1 MRPEQKLI
9 RLVKKQKVDAAERQ
23 RRVQLIADQMLTSSP
38 CIQEANFSRIHPD
51 DLRLLY
57 DLYDDLYF
65 DGLVRQTF
73 DQSRISF
80 RVSPRMTSAGGK
92 TSRWGNPAR
101 TRDLRYEIAVSSTL
115 LFQSFQNPDQTISVT
130 GLECENRLQALL
142 RVMEHELVH
151 LVEML
156 LWTDSN
162 CALHRFQDIASNQ
175 FGHTKHTHN
184 LLTPREQARREYG
197 VQAGRRVRFDFEGR
211 LLEGVVN
218 RVTKRA
224 TVLVQDPAGVRYSD
238 GNHYLKYYVPVQQL
252 EVVDG

>member
-1 MRPEQKLI
+1 MRPDQKLI
-9 RLVKKQKVDAAERQ
+9 QIVKRQKVDPAERQ
-23 RRVQLIADQMLTSSP
+23 RRVELIADQMLTSSP
-38 CIQEANFSRIHPD
+38 CVQEANFTRIHPD
-51 DLRLLY
+51 DLQLLY
-57 DLYDDLYF
+57 ELYDDLYF
-65 DGLVRQTF
+65 DGLIRKTF
-73 DQSRISF
+73 DQNRISF

-92 TSRWGNPAR
+92 TSRWGHPLR

-115 LFQSFQNPDQTISVT
+115 LFQSFRDPEQTITVT
-130 GLECENRLQALL
+130 GLECDNRLQALL

-162 CALHRFQDIASNQ
+162 CSLHRFQDIASNQ

-184 LLTPREQARREYG
+184 LLTPKENARREFG
-197 VQAGRRVRFDFEGR
+197 VQTGRRVRFDFEGR
-211 LLEGVVN
+211 KLEGIVN

-224 TVLVQDPAGVRYSD
+224 TVLVQDPSGVRYSD
-238 GNHYLKYYVPVQQL
+238 GKHYQKYYIPVQQL